1 MIENSNFLLLTLDI
15 KMGPSITEE
24 KIISQTDVSHGVW
37 AIHGRGVSRINFK
50 VGGEK
55 QEIQCAAYALL
66 CCTRDTRKYNV
77 SLYVI
82 QIIRQ
87 RS

>member
-15 KMGPSITEE
+15 KMDPSITEE
-24 KIISQTDVSHGVW
+24 KIISQTDVSHGIW

-55 QEIQCAAYALL
+55 QEI
-66 CCTRDTRKYNV
+66 
-77 SLYVI
+77 
-82 QIIRQ
+82 
-87 RS
+87 